1 MPLTGFQ
8 VADVTPWETAS
19 GGKAAVCNVTGG
31 CSATFKYQGAAGR
44 NDVVVQYFDQSDG
57 ASRFRLLV
65 GAREVDKWA
74 ADRNLPHV
82 ESNGHTAT
90 RRTTRS
96 VSLAPGDVI
105 RLEVMPDSREPA
117 PVDYIEVRPSEG
129 R

>member
-1 MPLTGFQ
+1 M
-8 VADVTPWETAS
+8 
-19 GGKAAVCNVTGG
+19 
-31 CSATFKYQGAAGR
+31 
-44 NDVVVQYFDQSDG
+44 QYFDQSDG

-90 RRTTRS
+90 RRTTS
-96 VSLAPGDVI
+96 GVSLTPGDVI
-105 RLEVMPDSREPA
+105 RLEVTPDGREPA
-117 PVDYIEVRPSEG
+117 PVDYIEVHPSEA